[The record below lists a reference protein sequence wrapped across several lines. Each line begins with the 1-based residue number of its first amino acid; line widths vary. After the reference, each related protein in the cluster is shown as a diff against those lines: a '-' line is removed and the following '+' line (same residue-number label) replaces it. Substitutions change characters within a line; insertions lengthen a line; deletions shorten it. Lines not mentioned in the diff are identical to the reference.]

1 MKKNVVVQNNHFI
14 RNILYLNKLNT
25 IEIKVFKSLISKIKN
40 NETLFDD
47 FYEIDYTTLD
57 IAGVDK
63 QNRFQRVYQALDNL
77 LGVKITLTQE
87 MREKTND
94 KDLIKRPGNKR
105 LTLIRNFT
113 YEKNKSKMSVEIDNS
128 LKPFLLELERN
139 YTIYDLENISRLKMV
154 KDIKVYEIMKSW
166 LKNGTVTY
174 SIKQLNEILEI
185 EKDYRYLKN
194 KTLIPIINRINK
206 NTDLVIEF
214 KELNSVDD
222 IIPEKRKQKVHKLI
236 FYIND
241 KNSLWNN
248 KVKDLENKTFL
259 DKENKKFYIKKII
272 QNKDLFDL
280 EFIDLQDGGKG
291 TIKNMNKEYI
301 INEIFPRIKD

>member
-1 MKKNVVVQNNHFI
+1 MKKNVVAQNNHFI
-14 RNILYLNKLNT
+14 RNTIYLNNLSLL
-25 IEIKVFKSLISKIKN
+25 EIKVFKSLITKIKN

-63 QNRFQRVYQALDNL
+63 HHRFKRVYQALDNL

-174 SIKQLNEILEI
+174 SIKQLNEILELNTEYYNI
-185 EKDYRYLKN
+185 KKRLK
-194 KTLIPIINRINK
+194 TIIDNINK
-206 NTDLVIEF
+206 NTDLVIEY
-214 KELNSVDD
+214 KELNENNKPIETKKKV
-222 IIPEKRKQKVHKLI
+222 KVHKLI

-301 INEIFPRIKD
+301 INEIFPRLIKD